1 MDQVAE
7 AVQAIEASPAI
18 ETMPVVEAAPVIAA
32 APPIHRRLFTA
43 EEFHQLARVGVL
55 HEDDRLELIEGEIVE
70 MSPIGSSHAGNVNRL
85 IAVLTRT
92 FGEKVV
98 VAAQNPIG
106 LGPKTEPQPDISVLR
121 PRGDFYADAHPT
133 AEDVL
138 LLIEVSESTLDY
150 DRKVKVPLYA
160 KAGIVELWL
169 IVPETKVI
177 EIYTN
182 PAADGYR
189 LIRRALPGESIALQA
204 LPDVNLPVND
214 ILK

>member
-1 MDQVAE
+1 MEQVAQP
-7 AVQAIEASPAI
+7 VQAT
-18 ETMPVVEAAPVIAA
+18 ETTPTVAIAA
-32 APPIHRRLFTA
+32 LPIHRRLFTA
-43 EEFHQLARVGVL
+43 DEFHTLARVGVL

-85 IAVLTRT
+85 IAVLTRA

-98 VAAQNPIG
+98 VSVQNPIR
-106 LGPKTEPQPDISVLR
+106 LDPQTEPQPDISVLR
-121 PRGDFYADAHPT
+121 PRADFYTDSHPT
-133 AEDVL
+133 AEDIL
-138 LLIEVSESTLDY
+138 LLIEVSESSVEY

-160 KAGIVELWL
+160 KAGILEVWL

-177 EIYTN
+177 EVYTN